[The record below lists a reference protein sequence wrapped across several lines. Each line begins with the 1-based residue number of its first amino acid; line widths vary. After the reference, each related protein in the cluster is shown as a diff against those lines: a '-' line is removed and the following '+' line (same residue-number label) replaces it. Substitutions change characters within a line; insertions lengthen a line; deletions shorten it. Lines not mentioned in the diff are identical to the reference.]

1 MGPAGGDAPGRRAF
15 GAETSQHWP
24 KHAVSRLVIG
34 ALIACAI
41 LPIPCIATAGV
52 ETQDQAVETAESATA
67 AKAPPRRGAET
78 GLPIPRFVSLKSDT
92 VNARRGPSLSH
103 RVDWV
108 FVRRG
113 LPVEVIA
120 EHGNWRKVRDHDG
133 AAGWVHHS
141 LIRGARSVIV
151 TAPEAAMMSEPS
163 SAARPIARAER
174 GVIAWVEECGPAWCE
189 IETGGHEGWA
199 RKTALWGVRAD
210 EVID

>member
-1 MGPAGGDAPGRRAF
+1 MGPEGEDAATRTANAARHSRKKRSRASLR
-15 GAETSQHWP
+15 GAI
-24 KHAVSRLVIG
+24 HAMAVCAVLSPP
-34 ALIACAI
+34 ALALAEAAQQASNAAAPATTAIA
-41 LPIPCIATAGV
+41 
-52 ETQDQAVETAESATA
+52 
-67 AKAPPRRGAET
+67 PRRGGET

-108 FVRRG
+108 FVRSG

-133 AAGWVHHS
+133 ASGWVHHS

-151 TAPEAAMMSEPS
+151 TAPEAALMSGPS
-163 SAARPIARAER
+163 QKSRTVARAER
-174 GVIAWVEECGPAWCE
+174 GVVAWIGECGPAWCE
-189 IETGGHEGWA
+189 IEAGGHEGWTL
-199 RKTALWGVRAD
+199 KTALWGVRAD